1 MMHGMARFLV
11 LLFLATL
18 ALFAVALISVLSAED
33 GEVRRLPRGLWIV
46 VILVLPVVGPLLYF
60 RLGRPAR
67 YADPWPVAAAQSRR
81 PRTPAPDDDPAF
93 LARLRG
99 VPPPASGTA
108 PSDRT
113 AEDGRTAE
121 DRPPTD
127 G

>member
-1 MMHGMARFLV
+1 MHGMARFLG

-18 ALFAVALISVLSAED
+18 ALFAVALISVLSAEE

-46 VILVLPVVGPLLYF
+46 VILVLPVVGPVLYF
-60 RLGRPAR
+60 WLGRPAR
-67 YADPWPVAAAQSRR
+67 YINPWPVAATESR
-81 PRTPAPDDDPAF
+81 PRSLAPDDDPAF
-93 LARLRG
+93 LARLRDA
-99 VPPPASGTA
+99 PPPASGTPPA
-108 PSDRT
+108 DRT

>member
-18 ALFAVALISVLSAED
+18 ALFAVALISVLSAQN

-60 RLGRPAR
+60 WLGRPAR
-67 YADPWPVAAAQSRR
+67 YANPWPVATAASR
-81 PRTPAPDDDPAF
+81 PRTLAPDDDPAF
-93 LARLRG
+93 LARLRD
-99 VPPPASGTA
+99 VPPPVSGSTQA
-108 PSDRT
+108 DRT
-113 AEDGRTAE
+113 AEDSRTAE